1 MWVVKKNYL
10 VQMFNYFLVDLAS
23 PSNLLWFWNF
33 GFMLG
38 ISMVMQV
45 LSGFLL
51 SLYYNDSV
59 SYAFY
64 SVNYLMLEVENG
76 YEFRFIHSSGASLLF
91 FLIFIH
97 MGRSMWFK
105 SYYMIEVWESGCVIF
120 LLLMM
125 VSFLGYIL
133 PWGQM
138 SFWAATVIT
147 NLLYVIPYVGGS
159 VLEWVWG
166 GFSVGGPTLSRFFIL
181 HYIFPFV
188 ILVLSLVHLMFLH
201 ENGSSNSLGVTS
213 MNDKVEFHWYYTLKD
228 LMSFLLLM
236 LFFILMLLLMPFV
249 FMDSENFLFVDIMKT
264 PEHIK
269 PEWYFLFAY
278 CILRSVP
285 NKVGGVIGLLMSI
298 VILML
303 LPLLTKNYFKFND
316 FIGSYIVVFHFVI
329 FFMLTWLGG
338 CVVEW
343 PYSSLGGLVSVLYF
357 VLFFV

>member
-10 VQMFNYFLVDLAS
+10 VKMLNYFLLDLAR
-23 PSNLLWFWNF
+23 PINLLWFWNF

-38 ISMVMQV
+38 ICIVIQV
-45 LSGFLL
+45 FRGFLL

-64 SVNYLMLEVENG
+64 SVMYLMLEVENG
-76 YEFRFIHSSGASLLF
+76 YEIRFLHSRGARLLF

-97 MGRSMWFK
+97 IGRGIWYK
-105 SYYMIEVWESGCVIF
+105 SYYMLEVWETGSVIV
-120 LLLMM
+120 LLLII
-125 VSFLGYIL
+125 VSFLGYVL

-147 NLLYVIPYVGGS
+147 NLIYVIPYVGGS

-166 GFSVGGPTLSRFFIL
+166 GFRVGAPTLSRFFIL

-188 ILVLSLVHLMFLH
+188 ILVLRLVHLLFLH
-201 ENGSSNSLGVTS
+201 VNGRRNSLGVTS
-213 MNDKVEFHWYYTLKD
+213 INDKVEFHWFYLLKD
-228 LMSFLLLM
+228 LVSFIILI
-236 LFFILMLLLMPFV
+236 LFFVLIILLVPFI
-249 FMDSENFLFVDIMKT
+249 FIDSENFLFVDIIKT

-278 CILRSVP
+278 CILRRVP
-285 NKVGGVIGLLMSI
+285 NKLGGVIGLVI
-298 VILML
+298 RIIILML
-303 LPLLTKNYFKFND
+303 LPLLTKRFIKFND
-316 FIGSYIVVFHFVI
+316 FLGSYLVVFHFLI
-329 FFMLTWLGG
+329 FALLTWLGG

-343 PYSSLGGLVSVLYF
+343 PYRRIGGVVRIVYF
-357 VLFFV
+357 LMFFV

>member
-1 MWVVKKNYL
+1 MWVLKKNYL
-10 VQMFNYFLVDLAS
+10 VQLMNYFLLDLAS

-38 ISMVMQV
+38 ISMVIQV

-59 SYAFY
+59 NYAFY
-64 SVNYLMLEVENG
+64 SVMYLMLEVENG
-76 YEFRFIHSSGASLLF
+76 YEIRFIHSSGASLLF

-97 MGRSMWFK
+97 IGRSIWFK
-105 SYYMIEVWESGCVIF
+105 SFYMLEVWESGVVIF

-125 VSFLGYIL
+125 VSLLGYIL

-159 VLEWVWG
+159 ILEWVWG

-201 ENGSSNSLGVTS
+201 VNGSSNSLGVTS
-213 MNDKVEFHWYYTLKD
+213 INDKVESHWFYLLKD
-228 LMSFLLLM
+228 LVSFLILM
-236 LFFILMLLLMPFV
+236 LFFVLMLLLVPFI

-269 PEWYFLFAY
+269 PEWYSLFAY

-285 NKVGGVIGLLMSI
+285 NKVGGVVGLLMSI

-303 LPLLTKNYFKFND
+303 LPLLTKSYFKFND
-316 FIGSYIVVFHFVI
+316 FLNSYFVVFHFVV

-343 PYSSLGGLVSVLYF
+343 PYSSLGGLMSILYF
-357 VLFFV
+357 ILFFV